1 MERTQGTFIMMPS
14 SHQGIMKYIVFCN
27 LTIFFYSVQFTN
39 LTQII
44 RKRHASLISDH
55 ESTVYIYFAPALQLK
70 SFMMN
75 EQLKRIE
82 MPSSFHV
89 VCPLEENI

>member
-1 MERTQGTFIMMPS
+1 
-14 SHQGIMKYIVFCN
+14 MKYIVFCN
-27 LTIFFYSVQFTN
+27 LTFFFSSVQFTN

-55 ESTVYIYFAPALQLK
+55 ESTVHLGTSYFATALQLK
-70 SFMMN
+70 FFMMN

>member
-1 MERTQGTFIMMPS
+1 MLHLLVITKEQ
-14 SHQGIMKYIVFCN
+14 
-27 LTIFFYSVQFTN
+27 
-39 LTQII
+39 
-44 RKRHASLISDH
+44 
-55 ESTVYIYFAPALQLK
+55 YIYFAPALQLK